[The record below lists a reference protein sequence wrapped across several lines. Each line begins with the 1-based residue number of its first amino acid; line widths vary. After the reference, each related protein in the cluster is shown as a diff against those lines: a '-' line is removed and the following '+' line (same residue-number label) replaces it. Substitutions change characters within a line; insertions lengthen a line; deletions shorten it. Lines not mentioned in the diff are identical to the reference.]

1 MGVKGLWWWWGSD
14 FISTGLTACDPTTNS
29 NVWPSGAARAT
40 VLEPI
45 TPLAPVRLSTTTD
58 WPHSSDR
65 RCAIRRPTMSVP
77 PPAEYGTTS
86 VTALL
91 RSDHAVGAGAVVDHH
106 RLAPQLRQALRH
118 QATDDVGA
126 AAGRIRHHERDGLA

>member
-1 MGVKGLWWWWGSD
+1 MLGMGVKALSVSWGSD

-58 WPHSSDR
+58 WPHGSDT

-91 RSDHAVGAGAVVDHH
+91 GY
-106 RLAPQLRQALRH
+106 LAPCANALPPV
-118 QATDDVGA
+118 QTA
-126 AAGRIRHHERDGLA
+126 ASHDRPASIWRRLG

>member
-1 MGVKGLWWWWGSD
+1 MLGMGVKALSVSWGSD

-45 TPLAPVRLSTTTD
+45 TPLAPVRLSTTTHS
-58 WPHSSDR
+58 PHTTPRPHHQRHGVALGR
-65 RCAIRRPTMSVP
+65 RAGRGAR
-77 PPAEYGTTS
+77 A
-86 VTALL
+86 
-91 RSDHAVGAGAVVDHH
+91 DHAVGAGAVVDHH

-126 AAGRIRHHERDGLA
+126 AAGRI

>member
-45 TPLAPVRLSTTTD
+45 TPLAPVRLATTTD
-58 WPHSSDR
+58 WPPSSDR
-65 RCAIRRPTMSVP
+65 RCAIRRPTMAVP
-77 PPAEYGTTS
+77 PPAAYATTS

-91 RSDHAVGAGAVVDHH
+91 GY
-106 RLAPQLRQALRH
+106 LAP
-118 QATDDVGA
+118 GA
-126 AAGRIRHHERDGLA
+126 KARPPVPTAASDARPASIWRRLG